1 MTEQQAAGSE
11 IEKNLDAI
19 LDHFLTSG
27 GVFKDAHAISDEEM
41 EAIYS
46 VAYNLYENGKY
57 DDALQV
63 FKFLCFFDHMEKK
76 YWLGLGAVRQMLRQ
90 YDDAVNAYSMAA
102 MLDIDDPAP
111 ASHAADCLLLA
122 GKKEEAESALNFV
135 LEFAPETEQGKPFRQ
150 RAESVLGLMEA
161 DTAGGEKKENG

>member
-1 MTEQQAAGSE
+1 MTEQHAVKDETESSIDQ
-11 IEKNLDAI
+11 I
-19 LDHFLTSG
+19 LEHFLTSG
-27 GVFKDAHAISDEEM
+27 GVFKDAHGITDEEI

-63 FKFLCFFDHMEKK
+63 FKFLCFFDHLEKK
-76 YWLGLGAVRQMLRQ
+76 YWLGLGAVHQMLKQ

-135 LEFAPETEQGKPFRQ
+135 LEFAPENEQGKPFRQ

-161 DTAGGEKKENG
+161 DTAQEEKKNNG